1 MARDGWC
8 CRVCIATNGLRDG
21 GDPPGATS
29 DQTPRGLAG
38 SQPVC
43 EPDCDADS
51 WLTHES
57 GEGTAGV
64 VSVRRLVSGISSPKS
79 GDPCCELLSCPNVL
93 GREAEP
99 PPVHSSG
106 GGPARRRCKPNT
118 DIRKATVPDRP
129 PSTRLAGVS
138 PNGTDDSALDSR
150 WHREDR
156 RSALYPSL
164 LFSGWSS
171 DSCVPSRTDAVFLT
185 TSVHLYS
192 TNIGLR
198 GTHTGSLLQ
207 SVETAR
213 EIKCSY

>member
-1 MARDGWC
+1 MTRGWYC
-8 CRVCIATNGLRDG
+8 CRVRIATNGLRDG
-21 GDPPGATS
+21 GDPPGDTP
-29 DQTPRGLAG
+29 DQTLRDLAG

-57 GEGTAGV
+57 RENVAGAV
-64 VSVRRLVSGISSPKS
+64 GVRRLVSGISSPKS

-106 GGPARRRCKPNT
+106 GGPARRRCKPNA
-118 DIRKATVPDRP
+118 DIRKATVPERP
-129 PSTRLAGVS
+129 PSTRLAGIS
-138 PNGTDDSALDSR
+138 PNETDDSALDSR
-150 WHREDR
+150 RHREDR
-156 RSALYPSL
+156 RGALYPSL
-164 LFSGWSS
+164 LLSGESS

-185 TSVHLYS
+185 TSVHLHGAN
-192 TNIGLR
+192 TGLR
-198 GTHTGSLLQ
+198 GAHTGSLLQ

-213 EIKCSY
+213 ETRYRY

>member
-1 MARDGWC
+1 MARDRWY
-8 CRVCIATNGLRDG
+8 CRIRIATNGLRDG
-21 GDPPGATS
+21 GDPLGATP
-29 DQTPRGLAG
+29 DQTLRGLAG

-57 GEGTAGV
+57 REGTAGAV
-64 VSVRRLVSGISSPKS
+64 GVRRLVSGISSPRS
-79 GDPCCELLSCPNVL
+79 GDSWHELLSCPNVL

-118 DIRKATVPDRP
+118 DIRKATVPDL
-129 PSTRLAGVS
+129 PSTRLAGIS

-156 RSALYPSL
+156 RSALYPPL

-185 TSVHLYS
+185 TSVHLHGAN
-192 TNIGLR
+192 TGLR
-198 GTHTGSLLQ
+198 GAHTGSLLQ

-213 EIKCSY
+213 ETRYRY